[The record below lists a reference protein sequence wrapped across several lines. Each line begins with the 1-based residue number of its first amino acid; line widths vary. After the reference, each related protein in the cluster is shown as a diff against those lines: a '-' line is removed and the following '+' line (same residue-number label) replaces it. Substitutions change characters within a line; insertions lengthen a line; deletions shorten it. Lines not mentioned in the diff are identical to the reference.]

1 MSRQGLPRRAC
12 RDTRPYQKSPSA
24 EGTSTSS
31 SIFQSCIFQSCIFYL
46 LSCNAPA
53 PPNLPNSCPPTTS
66 GATVAD
72 DIFGNDHPLE
82 IDLGCGDGSF
92 LIEMAQH
99 YPERNFLGVE
109 RLLGRVR
116 GVCKRIQEL
125 GLTNVMVLRL
135 ESQYTLEY
143 LLSSSIRLTP
153 APALPRPLA
162 QSPTPQTPSGA
173 AGVSPHPSKTLS
185 PSGEFLFKTDHP
197 EYYEWVLEQV
207 EDLIKRILR
216 AHSTDY
222 PGQTRSEGGF
232 FYPKDGFPE
241 ALGGQGT

>member
-1 MSRQGLPRRAC
+1 MLPPPRTFRIHARR
-12 RDTRPYQKSPSA
+12 
-24 EGTSTSS
+24 
-31 SIFQSCIFQSCIFYL
+31 L
-46 LSCNAPA
+46 LPA
-53 PPNLPNSCPPTTS
+53 PQP
-66 GATVAD
+66 D

-143 LLSSSIRLTP
+143 LL
-153 APALPRPLA
+153 APA
-162 QSPTPQTPSGA
+162 S
-173 AGVSPHPSKTLS
+173 VSRLHLLCPDPWPKARHHKRRLVQQEFLHILQKTLS
-185 PSGEFLFKTDHP
+185 PGGEFLFKTDHP

-207 EDLIKRILR
+207 EEFNT
-216 AHSTDY
+216 ANPNHHSPSY
-222 PGQTRSEGGF
+222 LGQREGRRRF
-232 FYPKDGFPE
+232 FLSQRQIFRDCGRGKGKK
-241 ALGGQGT
+241 

>member
-1 MSRQGLPRRAC
+1 MQCSRPPEPSEFMPADYFRRH
-12 RDTRPYQKSPSA
+12 SP
-24 EGTSTSS
+24 E
-31 SIFQSCIFQSCIFYL
+31 
-46 LSCNAPA
+46 
-53 PPNLPNSCPPTTS
+53 
-66 GATVAD
+66 

-143 LLSSSIRLTP
+143 LL
-153 APALPRPLA
+153 APA
-162 QSPTPQTPSGA
+162 S
-173 AGVSPHPSKTLS
+173 VSRLHLLCPDPWPKARHHKRRLVQQEFLHILQKTLS
-185 PSGEFLFKTDHP
+185 PGGEFLFKTDHP
-197 EYYEWVLEQV
+197 EYYEWVLEQM
-207 EDLIKRILR
+207 ESLISKPRTHFTSIL
-216 AHSTDY
+216 
-222 PGQTRSEGGF
+222 GQRNEQGGF
-232 FYPKDGFPE
+232 FLSQDRFSE
-241 ALGGQGT
+241 AVGAKANNDAR